1 MCSKAVLP
9 FCLDLFRKFKLA
21 QGNPNSAEPKNP
33 DPPNAGFKI
42 RRIRMTIRTIAA
54 HHENLSLAISAFAFL
69 VSGFSLGWNIY
80 RDVILRARVRVSFEL
95 SQFLYASGPKD
106 KHRLWLS
113 AMNIGPGEVI
123 IEMAVVRTQSA
134 LLAWFKKEESAKLM
148 IHEHECEIDSKL
160 PAKMPVAKK
169 IFLSFPVGEKCI
181 LDQNPL
187 RIGVRD
193 SFGRNHWASVK
204 DLKKAH
210 RKYSEYKASLK

>member
-1 MCSKAVLP
+1 
-9 FCLDLFRKFKLA
+9 
-21 QGNPNSAEPKNP
+21 
-33 DPPNAGFKI
+33 
-42 RRIRMTIRTIAA
+42 MTIWTIAA

-80 RDVILRARVRVSFEL
+80 RDVILKARVRVSFEL
-95 SQFLYASGPKD
+95 KQFLYASGPRKE

-113 AMNIGPGEVI
+113 AVNIGPGEVI
-123 IEMAVVRTQSA
+123 IEMAVVRMQPA
-134 LLAWFKKEESAKLM
+134 LLAWFKKEEGAKLV
-148 IHEHECEIDSKL
+148 IHEHECEINSKL

-193 SFGRNHWASVK
+193 SYGRNHWASIK

-210 RKYSEYKASLK
+210 REYSEYKASLK